1 MYMYINTH
9 TSNDSHIFSL
19 KEVGNSS
26 TMCMS
31 LCSRVGLR
39 FLKSPSIISSG
50 RRALW
55 TSSISLCEVSA
66 INWKGEGGRGGRGG
80 RERRERASKRRG
92 RRKNEHN
99 HLHTCT
105 LWNTLTVHGMY
116 MYTAYFINCTLSI
129 SNYMYKCTLLI
140 PSLPAFCSS
149 VEGQL
154 MALYS
159 TLKIF
164 SLISVK
170 YVDAASAAKIIHTYT
185 CISINIIH
193 LIHVCHVHVQYLQT
207 KRL

>member
-66 INWKGEGGRGGRGG
+66 INWKGEGGRGGRGEGWRGGGGMEGWREGEREGEGGGEGGEGEGEG
-80 RERRERASKRRG
+80 RGERGQVRG
-92 RRKNEHN
+92 EGEGKM
-99 HLHTCT
+99 
-105 LWNTLTVHGMY
+105 NT
-116 MYTAYFINCTLSI
+116 I
-129 SNYMYKCTLLI
+129 
-140 PSLPAFCSS
+140 
-149 VEGQL
+149 
-154 MALYS
+154 
-159 TLKIF
+159 
-164 SLISVK
+164 
-170 YVDAASAAKIIHTYT
+170 TYT
-185 CISINIIH
+185 
-193 LIHVCHVHVQYLQT
+193 HVHYGT
-207 KRL
+207 H